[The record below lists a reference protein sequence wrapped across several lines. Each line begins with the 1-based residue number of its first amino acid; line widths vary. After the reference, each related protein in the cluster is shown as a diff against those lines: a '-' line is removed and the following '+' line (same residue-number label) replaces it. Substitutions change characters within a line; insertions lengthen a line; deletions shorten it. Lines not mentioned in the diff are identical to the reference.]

1 MLASRT
7 FTNSSTKKRKVEEY
21 ELVEA
26 MSLSN
31 KNRQTASVNDAYLK
45 LIGEVLKDTNP
56 FYYLCECAY
65 QWAEIGGIELKT
77 IYEKSRKGTEF
88 EAVPFRVMSHYQW
101 HNLGLDLKKSG
112 FKKTFLQQKNFS

>member
-45 LIGEVLKDTNP
+45 LIGEVSVHT
-56 FYYLCECAY
+56 
-65 QWAEIGGIELKT
+65 
-77 IYEKSRKGTEF
+77 
-88 EAVPFRVMSHYQW
+88 
-101 HNLGLDLKKSG
+101 SG
-112 FKKTFLQQKNFS
+112 QR